1 MFTVNNINVVGA
13 GENATE
19 ARSVGIAS
27 GETEAFEILLKRIT
41 PSFVHHALPAVEA
54 QNISSMVLGMEI
66 KNEKVTSNHYRALV
80 NISFNPNSIKNLL
93 KDSGIAFIEKQSD
106 PVLIVPLASSNATD
120 NQTELTDMWL
130 QAWKQ
135 IQDNSALVDYKV
147 AATDEAVTYLSA
159 YINNNSAALGN
170 LADPMVAQAQ
180 IDYLKQKYHVGSV
193 MGALIYPLPSQANQ
207 PIISHLISLDNI
219 QSQPQRLAF
228 SAKPNDTPINAQLVE
243 LATAIDDYITR
254 NWKRSVTERKSNN
267 LKITVTVPIE
277 HLVFWNELKKQ
288 LATINTIE
296 RMSVEQVNV
305 HYAIVQLHFNASY
318 ETLVK
323 QLAKSSLYLENTGQ
337 GIMLTQQN
345 QPPQWFI
352 QQYQKDDTY
361 DNFFEG

>member
-1 MFTVNNINVVGA
+1 
-13 GENATE
+13 
-19 ARSVGIAS
+19 
-27 GETEAFEILLKRIT
+27 
-41 PSFVHHALPAVEA
+41 
-54 QNISSMVLGMEI
+54 
-66 KNEKVTSNHYRALV
+66 
-80 NISFNPNSIKNLL
+80 
-93 KDSGIAFIEKQSD
+93 
-106 PVLIVPLASSNATD
+106 
-120 NQTELTDMWL
+120 
-130 QAWKQ
+130 
-135 IQDNSALVDYKV
+135 
-147 AATDEAVTYLSA
+147 
-159 YINNNSAALGN
+159 
-170 LADPMVAQAQ
+170 
-180 IDYLKQKYHVGSV
+180 